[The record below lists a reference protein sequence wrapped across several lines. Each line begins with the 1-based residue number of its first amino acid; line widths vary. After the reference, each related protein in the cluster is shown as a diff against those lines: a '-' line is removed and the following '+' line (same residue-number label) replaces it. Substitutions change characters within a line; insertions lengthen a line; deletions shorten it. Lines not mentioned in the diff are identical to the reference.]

1 MRQLIDIAK
10 HKGLQM
16 LLLVLLFS
24 ARPNSPAAGQSSEMP
39 PTYLEADQK
48 ADLFDDAEWKEWSV
62 KRQEAKY
69 LEDLRKVQKDE
80 KKKSNQKDSPLF
92 NKGLMKAFATFLL
105 IIIGIV
111 VAFFLVRQLMGL
123 RLRPRNRKIK
133 RQAQLVIDLEEIEDR
148 LEEVAL
154 EDYIEQATRE
164 GNYGLAIRLYYLEAL
179 KILSLNQH
187 IKWKKDKTNKDYL
200 QEMRDSDH
208 IGSFQQIT
216 RLFERVWYG
225 NQSINLRVF
234 QEIAPN
240 FERFIDTIKTQN
252 LTTTK

>member
-1 MRQLIDIAK
+1 MSRHLHIAK
-10 HKGLQM
+10 HKGLQV
-16 LLLVLLFS
+16 LLLVLLLS
-24 ARPNSPAAGQSSEMP
+24 AIQSWPMAGQSSDTP
-39 PTYLEADQK
+39 SSYLEENQK
-48 ADLFDDAEWKEWSV
+48 ADLFDDAEWKAWSI
-62 KRQEAKY
+62 KREEAKY
-69 LEDLRKVQKDE
+69 LEDLEKEQKKRKKE
-80 KKKSNQKDSPLF
+80 STEEDSPSV

-154 EDYIEQATRE
+154 DDYIEQATRE

-179 KILSLNQH
+179 KVLSLHQH

-200 QEMRDSDH
+200 REMKDSDH
-208 IGSFQQIT
+208 INSFQQIT

-225 NQSINLRVF
+225 NQSINLRIF
-234 QEIAPN
+234 QGIAPN
-240 FERFIDTIKTQN
+240 FKRFIDTIKAQN